1 MKENYNHEFRNE
13 AILAPLHIR
22 VNEIMV
28 CDIYI
33 SLTHIYRYD
42 ISVYPA
48 IKVNNNSVFYE
59 HLQFIHTNKT
69 DDMYQTVSSSSAIL
83 SHHIMTSTNCTCFL
97 KENSSFNCL
106 THTAQSKYRVSD
118 SAFLRQKKRLDL
130 LSFRAEMFQ

>member
-1 MKENYNHEFRNE
+1 MNLETRQEFYALDVETASSMPTMQRRCTCYV
-13 AILAPLHIR
+13 LVSLYIR

-69 DDMYQTVSSSSAIL
+69 DDMYQTVSSS
-83 SHHIMTSTNCTCFL
+83 
-97 KENSSFNCL
+97 
-106 THTAQSKYRVSD
+106 
-118 SAFLRQKKRLDL
+118 
-130 LSFRAEMFQ
+130 